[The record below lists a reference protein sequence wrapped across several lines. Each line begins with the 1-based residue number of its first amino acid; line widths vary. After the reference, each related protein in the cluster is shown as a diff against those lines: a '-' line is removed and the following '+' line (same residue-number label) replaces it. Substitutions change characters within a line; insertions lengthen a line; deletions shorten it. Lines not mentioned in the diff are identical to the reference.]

1 MTSSTKEVALT
12 YFESINEVRAL
23 DDFRENN
30 PLSQQ
35 TYQCLVGYYKFR
47 EKVYCC
53 VEKANGQLCK
63 HEHGKGWVAKKTDG
77 TLTIMGN
84 DCANDKFG
92 ADSKIFQDINHAENA
107 LRRQTRLAK
116 ILVHL
121 EHRIERENTLKTLKQ
136 SLDDLRARVGAL
148 FEDIGPK
155 TTKRLLD
162 MARGRNADV
171 FVLGVKYRIEV
182 EDGHIKKE
190 RSTVSHRLGTLKG
203 LDALSKEACTPIYVA
218 IANVRE
224 AFEAAASLGER
235 PNKGVVNALAG
246 RLDQYDQIVR
256 QVEALLKQ
264 EIQFNDNAMWLL
276 CFLVD
281 DRTERSHC
289 ARKAMHQAGIAGGRE
304 YAKSWLADQ
313 EAQLAAK
320 LVVDKIEII

>member
-1 MTSSTKEVALT
+1 MASSPKAVVLT
-12 YFESINEVRAL
+12 YFESIDEIRAL
-23 DDFRENN
+23 DFFHENN

-35 TYQCLVGYYKFR
+35 TYECLVGYYKLR

-92 ADSKIFQDINHAENA
+92 ADSKIFQDISHAENT

-116 ILVHL
+116 ILTHL
-121 EHRIERENTLKTLKQ
+121 EHRDERENTLKTLKQ
-136 SLDDLRARVGAL
+136 SLDDLRGRISTL
-148 FEDIGPK
+148 FEEVGPK

-162 MARGRNADV
+162 MARSRKADV
-171 FVLGVKYRIEV
+171 LVLGVKYRTYV
-182 EDGHIKKE
+182 EDGHTKKE
-190 RSTVSHRLGTLKG
+190 RSTVHHRVGTLKG
-203 LDALSKEACTPIYVA
+203 LDVLSKETCTPIYVA
-218 IANVRE
+218 IANVLD
-224 AFEAAASLGER
+224 AFEAAANLGER
-235 PNKGVVNALAG
+235 PNKGVIDALAV

-264 EIQFNDNAMWLL
+264 EVQFNDNAMLLL

-281 DRTERSHC
+281 DRTERSHY
-289 ARKAMHQAGIAGGRE
+289 ARKAMHQAGIAGGRDH
-304 YAKSWLADQ
+304 AKSWLADQ
-313 EAQLAAK
+313 EAQLTGQ
-320 LVVDKIEII
+320 LGVDKIEIV